1 MVNVDNIDRNFR
13 NLGLVLLLIAIVIL
27 TFWMVYYLT
36 LPNKTN
42 IIWAYIGIALLL
54 GGILLVTRIQFV
66 IWMEK
71 RARVLAYCFN
81 SRF

>member
-1 MVNVDNIDRNFR
+1 MVNVDNIDKNFR
-13 NLGLVLLLIAIVIL
+13 NLGLVLVLIAIVIL
-27 TFWMVYYLT
+27 TFWMVNYLT
-36 LPNKTN
+36 FPNKTN

-54 GGILLVTRIQFV
+54 GGILLVTRIQFI

-71 RARVLAYCFN
+71 RARVLVYCFN

>member
-36 LPNKTN
+36 FPNKTN
-42 IIWAYIGIALLL
+42 IIWAYAEKHMHDPDCAMKIYEICDMFPN
-54 GGILLVTRIQFV
+54 ILVAWFAGV
-66 IWMEK
+66 
-71 RARVLAYCFN
+71 
-81 SRF
+81 

>member
-1 MVNVDNIDRNFR
+1 MVNVDNIDRN
-13 NLGLVLLLIAIVIL
+13 LLLIAIVIL

>member
-27 TFWMVYYLT
+27 AFWMVNYLT
-36 LPNKTN
+36 FPNKTN

-54 GGILLVTRIQFV
+54 GGILLVTRIQFI

-71 RARVLAYCFN
+71 RARVLVYCFN

>member
-27 TFWMVYYLT
+27 AFWMVNYLT
-36 LPNKTN
+36 FPNKTN
-42 IIWAYIGIALLL
+42 IIWAYIGITLLL
-54 GGILLVTRIQFV
+54 GGILLVTRIQFI

-71 RARVLAYCFN
+71 RARVLVYCFN

>member
-36 LPNKTN
+36 FPNKAN
-42 IIWAYIGIALLL
+42 IIWAYVGIALLL
-54 GGILLVTRIQFV
+54 GGILLVTRIQFI

-71 RARVLAYCFN
+71 RARVLTSCFN

>member
-36 LPNKTN
+36 LPNKTK

-71 RARVLAYCFN
+71 RARGL
-81 SRF
+81 R